1 MIEARRRVVCVA
13 LVSALVLLAA
23 SEARS
28 QVLIDLGTLPGLSPS
43 QANVGTAIDVV
54 CPQLLQ
60 MKPSLNSAQ
69 QDLLTQCSNMKIPGA
84 LGTAVLPSVLSN
96 VTTDQSTSQGNSAIE
111 TRTPQFASLGAR
123 LLGLRLGTVGGA
135 NVAGFKLDDGGE
147 KAVTG
152 LFAPEQRGGGA
163 SADGSLGGRLGLYLN
178 PIGSFG
184 NKDATSREAGYD
196 YHNIGVLA
204 GADYRI
210 ADNLFAG
217 AAFTYLRT
225 DADINAP
232 ALGAVDSNGYGLSL
246 YGTYY
251 IGPLYFDLLGGFTY
265 YNYDITRQIT
275 YGPGPGGNPAIAP
288 VNRTA
293 SADTTGWQYSFN
305 GGTGYDFRLGPV
317 VATPYFRVD
326 YLHLNVAGYTESGAD
341 GLNLKVKS
349 QIAESLL
356 TVLGG
361 RLSYTFSTP
370 FGVLVPQIRGEWRH
384 ENLNGPIQIQAQFA
398 ADPTNTIFS
407 VPTDSPDR
415 NYFAVGTSIS
425 ALLAKGV
432 SAFFDFETILGLQ
445 NVTNYG
451 FTAGIRMSF

>member
-1 MIEARRRVVCVA
+1 MTGAHQRLLSA
-13 LVSALVLLAA
+13 MLVFVLMLVAA

-28 QVLIDLGTLPGLSPS
+28 QTNIQLGTLPGLTSP

-54 CPQLLQ
+54 CPQLFGLRS
-60 MKPSLNSAQ
+60 SLNSTQ
-69 QDLLTQCSNMKIPGA
+69 QDLLTQCTNMKNGS
-84 LGTAVLPSVLSN
+84 LGTVALPSVLSN
-96 VTTDQSTSQGNSAIE
+96 VTTDQSTNQSNAAIE
-111 TRTPQFASLGAR
+111 TRTPQFVSLGAR
-123 LLGLRLGTVGGA
+123 LMGLRLGTIGGA
-135 NVAGFKLDDGGE
+135 SVAGFKLDDAGDKSIGSLLALE
-147 KAVTG
+147 
-152 LFAPEQRGGGA
+152 PRGGGA
-163 SADGSLGGRLGLYLN
+163 SADPGLGGRLGLYLN

-196 YHNIGVLA
+196 YHNVGVIA
-204 GADYRI
+204 GADYRFL
-210 ADNLFAG
+210 DNLFAG

-225 DADINAP
+225 NADINAP
-232 ALGAVDSNGYGLSL
+232 ALGEVDSNGYGLSL

-251 IGPLYFDLLGGFTY
+251 LGPWYFDVLGGFTY
-265 YNYDITRQIT
+265 YNYDINRQII

-293 SADTTGWQYSFN
+293 TGDTTGWQYSFN
-305 GGTGYDFRLGPV
+305 AGTGYDFRVGPF

-326 YLHLNVAGYTESGAD
+326 YLHLAISGYTESGAD

-349 QIAESLL
+349 QVAESLL

-370 FGVLVPQIRGEWRH
+370 FGVLVPQVRGEWRH
-384 ENLNGPIQIQAQFA
+384 ENLNGPIRIQAQFA
-398 ADPTNTIFS
+398 ADPTNTVFA
-407 VPTDSPDR
+407 VATDSPDR

-432 SAFFDFETILGLQ
+432 SAFFDFETVLGLQ

-451 FTAGIRMSF
+451 FTAGVRMSF